1 MATENST
8 RFATVLLAFQTLLI
22 VLFAVGTDYA
32 DSISGT
38 NSITGLGEEMTKYYG
53 VYQDVHVMIF
63 VGFGFLMTFLA
74 KYGFGAVGLNFLIG
88 ALSIQWGMLGAGFMH
103 HMYTHSASHTI
114 MLDIKMLIEGDF
126 AAGAVLITFGAL
138 LGKTS
143 PLQMVAIVFFELIFY
158 NVNFFIGAL
167 KLQAVDM
174 GGSMFVHTFGAYFG
188 VAMAWAMGRGSA
200 AGLKGHPSNESSKVS
215 DTFAMIGTLF
225 LWMFWPSF
233 NGALAGAT
241 SQHRVVLN
249 TVLSLTGS
257 CIGSFI
263 FSQMLRKG
271 HKFSMVDI
279 QNATLAGGVA
289 VGSAA
294 DLVIKPWAAITVG
307 FAASLVSV
315 WGYTYLQPLLEEK
328 IGLFDTCGVHNLH
341 GMPGLIGGLS
351 GTISAA
357 MVGDNVYGQNIGE
370 IYPAR
375 STCSSATAEATCTA
389 NDHCAWSG
397 TACTGD
403 ARTASEQASMQ
414 ICALLI
420 TVAMAI
426 GGGLFTAAI
435 VKGDFFEPPPT
446 KDCYSDHLYWDE
458 VEAED
463 DDEETGGS
471 VEMTAVVSGGTPSA
485 GSTA

>member
-1 MATENST
+1 
-8 RFATVLLAFQTLLI
+8 
-22 VLFAVGTDYA
+22 
-32 DSISGT
+32 
-38 NSITGLGEEMTKYYG
+38 
-53 VYQDVHVMIF
+53 
-63 VGFGFLMTFLA
+63 
-74 KYGFGAVGLNFLIG
+74 
-88 ALSIQWGMLGAGFMH
+88 
-103 HMYTHSASHTI
+103 
-114 MLDIKMLIEGDF
+114 
-126 AAGAVLITFGAL
+126 VLITFGAL

-143 PLQMVAIVFFELIFY
+143 PLQLLGVALLEVVVYGLNFY
-158 NVNFFIGAL
+158 IGAMQL
-167 KLQAVDM
+167 SAVDM
-174 GGSMFVHTFGAYFG
+174 GGSLFVHTFGAYFG
-188 VAMAWAMGRGSA
+188 LAAAWALGRGQRA
-200 AGLKGHPSNESSKVS
+200 KLKDHVGNVSSKSS

-241 SQHRVVLN
+241 SQHRVIVN
-249 TVLSLTGS
+249 TVLSLCGS
-257 CIGSFI
+257 CVGAFI
-263 FSQMLRKG
+263 FSSMFRPG

-289 VGSAA
+289 VGGAS
-294 DLVIKPWAAITVG
+294 DLVIQPWAALLTG
-307 FAASLVSV
+307 LAASLVSV
-315 WGYTYLQPLLEEK
+315 WGYTRLQGFLEEK
-328 IGLFDTCGVHNLH
+328 VGLFDTCGVHNLH